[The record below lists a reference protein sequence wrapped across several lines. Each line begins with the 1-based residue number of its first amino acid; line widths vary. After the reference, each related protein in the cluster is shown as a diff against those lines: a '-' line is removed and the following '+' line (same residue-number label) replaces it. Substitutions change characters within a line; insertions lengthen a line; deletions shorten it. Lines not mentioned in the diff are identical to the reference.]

1 MDKAAPPVFV
11 GIDVSKH
18 RLDIH
23 LRPSGEGSTIDHDD
37 ENVAALVERL
47 VALDARVRVAPPG
60 RRADERLAIRPYP
73 NELEEEVALADGRRL
88 RLRPI
93 RPEDEPALVAAFR
106 QLSPEAVRLRFF
118 APLKELTH
126 QAAARLTQIDYDREM
141 AFLLLDGKELLG
153 VGRLAADP
161 GFEQAEFALVVASDR
176 QGHGYGTLLLDHVL
190 RYAKARGVKR
200 VVGHV
205 LRENHKMLELTKRL
219 GFKREGGRSGEP
231 DIRVVKPTASL

>member
-37 ENVAALVERL
+37 GNVAALVERL
-47 VALDARVRVAPPG
+47 VALDARVRVAPTG
-60 RRADERLAIRPYP
+60 RRAEERLAIRPYP
-73 NELEEEVALADGRRL
+73 KELEEEVALADGRRL

-118 APLKELTH
+118 APLKVLTH
-126 QAAARLTQIDYDREM
+126 EAAARLTYIDYDREM
-141 AFLLLDGKELLG
+141 AL
-153 VGRLAADP
+153 VLAGP
-161 GFEQAEFALVVASDR
+161 GARARRSSTPWRASR
-176 QGHGYGTLLLDHVL
+176 PT
-190 RYAKARGVKR
+190 R
-200 VVGHV
+200 
-205 LRENHKMLELTKRL
+205 TTS
-219 GFKREGGRSGEP
+219 GRSSPWRCATTSPAEGSVP
-231 DIRVVKPTASL
+231 CWCAA